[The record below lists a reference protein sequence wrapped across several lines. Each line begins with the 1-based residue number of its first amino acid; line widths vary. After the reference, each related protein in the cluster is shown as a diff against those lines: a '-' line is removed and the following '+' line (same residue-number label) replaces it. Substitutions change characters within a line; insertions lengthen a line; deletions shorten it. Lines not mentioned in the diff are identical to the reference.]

1 VQVEDQR
8 IGRQLVSLMFSNL
21 LVPKQSTDERVKRI
35 LKLAS
40 SSVMATRN
48 FFLYS
53 KHVLEFAD
61 AVELM
66 QSLLVHLENTHSG
79 DVWCMLHASAVQCST
94 RKEMCMC

>member
-1 VQVEDQR
+1 MQVEDQR

-21 LVPKQSTDERVKRI
+21 LVPKQSMDERVKRI
-35 LKLAS
+35 VKLAN
-40 SSVMATRN
+40 SSVTATRN

-66 QSLLVHLENTHSG
+66 RGLLLHLENTHSG
-79 DVWCMLHASAVQCST
+79 DVCCMLHASLQWVQC
-94 RKEMCMC
+94 